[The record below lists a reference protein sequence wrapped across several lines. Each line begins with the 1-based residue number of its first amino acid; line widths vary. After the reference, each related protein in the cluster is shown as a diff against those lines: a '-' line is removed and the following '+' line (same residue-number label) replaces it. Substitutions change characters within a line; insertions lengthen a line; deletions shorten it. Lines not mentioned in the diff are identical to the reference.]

1 MFVQKTRSLNSE
13 TLSEILFESSD
24 FCRAMLCIGTAYA
37 VVWCLSI
44 RLSVSEKRSPRLVS
58 TNSRTMNVG
67 SESSKYD
74 MMMRRTS
81 ACWHSRYVVAVTVLL
96 TGDGCRS
103 AVAVLTFSAS
113 EGVPCGAHHVTVA
126 ADYCRQ

>member
-1 MFVQKTRSLNSE
+1 MHRHG
-13 TLSEILFESSD
+13 I
-24 FCRAMLCIGTAYA
+24 CRR
-37 VVWCLSI
+37 VV
-44 RLSVSEKRSPRLVS
+44 SVHPSVCVREAFTTLVS